1 MRHNGRAPIKA
12 SSLRPEHLNLREDE
26 PRMVVCPD
34 CKTWHRLTRSMIHP
48 HRDGVEQPKPE
59 GRRYRD
65 ASVKARPS
73 NGRRCPGSAQRIEM
87 DITPEQW
94 SERLLDAE
102 STASSRRTANPV
114 RKPRLQAPPATV
126 QMNSAARG
134 PREQLVE
141 HLQDDCSQCRLGHC
155 ATVIE
160 LRKLVSRIAL
170 TKVPALY
177 GQLRTALQQHRAT
190 CSPCRAGT
198 PCEVGRRLAARMSGL
213 AQDQMRSARPD
224 LYRTTRQV
232 PTVHLTRNGFVVR
245 TATAAS
251 DGRDAERG

>member
-1 MRHNGRAPIKA
+1 MRHNGRTPIKA
-12 SSLRPEHLNLREDE
+12 SHLRPENLNLREGE
-26 PRMVVCPD
+26 KSVVCPD
-34 CKTWHRLTRSMIHP
+34 CNTWRRLTRSMIHP

-65 ASVKARPS
+65 AAAMPS

-94 SERLLDAE
+94 SERLLAAE

-141 HLQDDCSQCRLGHC
+141 HLRDDCSQCRLGHC

-198 PCEVGRRLAARMSGL
+198 PCELGRRLAVRMSGL

-245 TATAAS
+245 TATAAL
-251 DGRDAERG
+251 DGGDGERG